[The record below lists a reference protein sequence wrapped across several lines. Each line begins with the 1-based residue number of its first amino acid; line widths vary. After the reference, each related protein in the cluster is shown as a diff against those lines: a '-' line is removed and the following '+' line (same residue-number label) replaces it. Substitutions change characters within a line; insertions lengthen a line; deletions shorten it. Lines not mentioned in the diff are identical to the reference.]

1 MGVTVKEKVPGSGVY
16 WVFVNHK
23 NQRTSKRV
31 GSEKAALK
39 VAEQLEAHL
48 ALGSLDIDKKDIP
61 TLKKYSEEWLDKVVK
76 LSRKYG
82 TYRAY
87 KIILDT
93 HVNPV
98 LGSKGLDEI
107 TAKDVSDLVLAKIGA
122 GLRSNTV
129 KCIKDCLGAVLKR
142 AVHPD
147 GYIKA
152 NPARGVEVPKPI
164 DEVSRR
170 VPDPLTWEE
179 RDILEATFREHYPAH
194 YPMIVCGFRTGLR
207 IGELTALQWGDID
220 FVKRHILVQRN
231 VSNGRVTTPKSKSSK
246 RLVRMTSALVE
257 VLERHRRVMIE
268 KTLRKGWGDPPKWV
282 FAAEEGGFIHYPRF
296 MEKVWDK
303 ALTKSGLRR
312 RTPHDMRHTYATLR
326 LSKGDSL
333 AEVSKELGHASA
345 DITYKVYF
353 TWMPTESATDIDE
366 LDRRTPAHPRRTQ
379 GAQIAEIIGSG

>member
-1 MGVTVKEKVPGSGVY
+1 MGVTVREKPSGSGVW

-31 GSEKAALK
+31 GSEKAARK

-48 ALGSLDIDKKDIP
+48 VLGSLDLGNKDIP
-61 TLKKYSEEWLDKVVK
+61 TLKTYSEEWLEKVVK
-76 LSRKYG
+76 LSRKHA
-82 TYRAY
+82 THRAY
-87 KIILDT
+87 KIIMDV

-98 LGSKGLDEI
+98 LGSRRLDEI
-107 TAKDVSDLVLAKIGA
+107 TPKDVSDLVTAKIGS
-122 GLRSNTV
+122 GLRSGTV
-129 KCIKDCLGAVLKR
+129 RCIKDCLGAVLKR

-147 GYIKA
+147 GYIKT
-152 NPARGVEVPKPI
+152 NPTRGIEIPKPV
-164 DEVSRR
+164 DEVSVR

-179 RDILEATFREHYPAH
+179 RDILEGAFREHYPYH

-207 IGELTALQWGDID
+207 IGELTGLQWGDVD
-220 FVKRHILVQRN
+220 FVKRQMLVQRN
-231 VSNGRVTTPKSKSSK
+231 VSNGRLTTPKSRSSR

-257 VLERHRRVMIE
+257 VLERHRRVMVE
-268 KTLRKGWGDPPKWV
+268 KTLRKGWGEVPEWV
-282 FAAEEGGFIHYPRF
+282 FAAEEGGFIHYPKF
-296 MEKVWDK
+296 IEKVWNR
-303 ALTKSGLRR
+303 AMTKSGLRR

-345 DITYKVYF
+345 DITYKTYY

-366 LDRRTPAHPRRTQ
+366 LDRRTQTHPSRTRQ
-379 GAQIAEIIGSG
+379 AGKIATN